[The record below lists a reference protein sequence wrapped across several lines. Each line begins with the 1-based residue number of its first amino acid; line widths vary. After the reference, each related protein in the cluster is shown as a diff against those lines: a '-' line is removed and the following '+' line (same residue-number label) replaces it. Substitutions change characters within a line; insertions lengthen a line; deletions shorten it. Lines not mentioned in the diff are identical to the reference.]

1 VKRFLTQTCNNNY
14 DSTSYS
20 LDEEEDDFLY
30 PIYPQAD
37 NSDEIAVL
45 DINKLFIEVDKTTG
59 EVVTLTPNAS
69 NTVQPVALMRLGV
82 FVPTLKSL
90 KNSKKH
96 TMSRTDATEELT
108 RLSLARSEGFDRVEI
123 TGPRLDMDN
132 DFKTWVGIIHS
143 FARHKVIGDKIEL
156 PFVEFV
162 KLCGIPSS
170 QSSKKLRERLS
181 PSLRRIAGTV
191 ISFSR
196 ITEKHSKEYI
206 THLVQSAYYDSEK
219 DIVQLQA
226 DPRLFELYQ
235 FDRKVLLQLKAI
247 NALKRRESA
256 QALYTFIESLPR
268 DPAPVSL
275 ARLRARLNLKS
286 PVFSQ
291 NQTVRRAMEQLRNIG
306 YLDYTEI
313 QRGRTKLFCVHY
325 RRPKLKAAADEST
338 GNPPLQSAGP
348 QISQEMAEKLKIL
361 EKLGITLGELE
372 KLFKSP

>member
-1 VKRFLTQTCNNNY
+1 MF
-14 DSTSYS
+14 
-20 LDEEEDDFLY
+20 E
-30 PIYPQAD
+30 
-37 NSDEIAVL
+37 
-45 DINKLFIEVDKTTG
+45 EVDKSSG
-59 EVVTLTPNAS
+59 EVVNLTPNAS

-90 KNSKKH
+90 KNSKKNTLSH
-96 TMSRTDATEELT
+96 TDATEELT
-108 RLSLARSEGFDRVEI
+108 RLSLARAEGFDKVEI

-132 DFKTWVGIIHS
+132 DFKTWVGVIHS
-143 FARHKVIGDKIEL
+143 FAKHKVIGDKVEL
-156 PFVEFV
+156 PFVEFA

-170 QSSKKLRERLS
+170 QSSRKLRERIG
-181 PSLRRIAGTV
+181 PSLKRIAGTV

-196 ITEKHSKEYI
+196 TTEKNTKEYI
-206 THLVQSAYYDSEK
+206 THLVQSAYYDTEK
-219 DIVQLQA
+219 DTVRLQA

-268 DPAPVSL
+268 DPAPISL

-291 NQTVRRAMEQLRNIG
+291 NQTVRRAMEQLREIG

-313 QRGRTKLFCVHY
+313 QRGRTALFCIHY
-325 RRPKLKAAADEST
+325 RRPKLKSPHDESSE
-338 GNPPLQSAGP
+338 NPKLPAESGDVVP
-348 QISQEMAEKLKIL
+348 EIAEKLALL
-361 EKLGITLGELE
+361 EKLGITLEDLE
-372 KLFKSP
+372 KLFKSR

>member
-1 VKRFLTQTCNNNY
+1 MF
-14 DSTSYS
+14 
-20 LDEEEDDFLY
+20 EE
-30 PIYPQAD
+30 I
-37 NSDEIAVL
+37 
-45 DINKLFIEVDKTTG
+45 DKFSG
-59 EVVTLTPNAS
+59 KVVHLTPNGS

-90 KNSKKH
+90 KNSKKN

-108 RLSLARSEGFDRVEI
+108 RLSLARAEGFDKVEI

-143 FARHKVIGDKIEL
+143 FARHNIIGDKVEL
-156 PFVEFV
+156 PFVEFA

-170 QSSKKLRERLS
+170 QSSRKLRERIS
-181 PSLRRIAGTV
+181 PSLKRIAGTV

-196 ITEKHSKEYI
+196 TDDNNTKEYI
-206 THLVQSAYYDSEK
+206 THLVQSAYYDTEK

-275 ARLRARLNLKS
+275 ARLRTRLNLKS

-291 NQTVRRAMEQLRNIG
+291 NQTVRRAMEQLREIG

-313 QRGRTKLFCVHY
+313 KRGRTNLFCIHY
-325 RRPKLKAAADEST
+325 RRPRLKPPHDESAE
-338 GNPPLQSAGP
+338 NSKLPAIAVEESAP
-348 QISQEMAEKLKIL
+348 ADMTEKLAL
-361 EKLGITLGELE
+361 LAKLGITFEDLE
-372 KLFKSP
+372 RLFKSRKT

>member
-1 VKRFLTQTCNNNY
+1 M
-14 DSTSYS
+14 
-20 LDEEEDDFLY
+20 
-30 PIYPQAD
+30 
-37 NSDEIAVL
+37 
-45 DINKLFIEVDKTTG
+45 DKSSG
-59 EVVTLTPNAS
+59 ELVTLTPNNN

-90 KNSKKH
+90 KNSKKN
-96 TMSRTDATEELT
+96 TLSRTDATEELT
-108 RLSLARSEGFDRVEI
+108 RLSLARAEGFDKVEI

-143 FARHKVIGDKIEL
+143 FARHNVIGDKVEL
-156 PFVEFV
+156 PFVEFA

-170 QSSKKLRERLS
+170 QSSRRLRERIS
-181 PSLRRIAGTV
+181 PSLKRIAGTV

-196 ITEKHSKEYI
+196 TDEKHTREYI
-206 THLVQSAYYDSEK
+206 THLVQSAYHDTER

-268 DPAPVSL
+268 DPAPISL

-291 NQTVRRAMEQLRNIG
+291 NQTVRRAMEQLREIG

-313 QRGRTKLFCVHY
+313 QRGRTKFFCIHY
-325 RRPKLKAAADEST
+325 RRPRLKAPNDESKE
-338 GNPPLQSAGP
+338 NPLQPSPAEKVSP
-348 QISQEMAEKLKIL
+348 EMAEKLALL
-361 EKLGITLGELE
+361 EKLGITLDDLE
-372 KLFKSP
+372 KLFKSR

>member
-1 VKRFLTQTCNNNY
+1 M
-14 DSTSYS
+14 
-20 LDEEEDDFLY
+20 
-30 PIYPQAD
+30 
-37 NSDEIAVL
+37 
-45 DINKLFIEVDKTTG
+45 DKSSG
-59 EVVTLTPNAS
+59 ELVTLTPNNN

-90 KNSKKH
+90 KNSKKN
-96 TMSRTDATEELT
+96 TLSRTDATEELT
-108 RLSLARSEGFDRVEI
+108 RLSLARAEGFDKVEI

-143 FARHKVIGDKIEL
+143 LTGDKVEL
-156 PFVEFV
+156 PFVEFA

-170 QSSKKLRERLS
+170 QSSRRLRERIS
-181 PSLRRIAGTV
+181 PSLKRIAGTV

-196 ITEKHSKEYI
+196 TDEKHTREYI
-206 THLVQSAYYDSEK
+206 THLVQSAYYDTER

-291 NQTVRRAMEQLRNIG
+291 NQTVRRAMEQLREIG

-313 QRGRTKLFCVHY
+313 QRGRTKLFCIHY
-325 RRPKLKAAADEST
+325 RRPRLKAPNDESKE
-338 GNPPLQSAGP
+338 NPLPPSPAEKVSP
-348 QISQEMAEKLKIL
+348 EMAEKLALL
-361 EKLGITLGELE
+361 EKLGITLDDLE
-372 KLFKSP
+372 KLFKSR

>member
-1 VKRFLTQTCNNNY
+1 M
-14 DSTSYS
+14 S
-20 LDEEEDDFLY
+20 
-30 PIYPQAD
+30 
-37 NSDEIAVL
+37 
-45 DINKLFIEVDKTTG
+45 G
-59 EVVTLTPNAS
+59 ELVTLTPNNN

-90 KNSKKH
+90 KNSKKN
-96 TMSRTDATEELT
+96 TLSRTDVTEELT
-108 RLSLARSEGFDRVEI
+108 RLSLARAEGFDKVEI

-143 FARHKVIGDKIEL
+143 FACHNVTGDKVEL
-156 PFVEFV
+156 PFVEFA

-170 QSSKKLRERLS
+170 QSSRRLRERIS
-181 PSLRRIAGTV
+181 ASLKRIAGTV

-196 ITEKHSKEYI
+196 TDEKHTREYI
-206 THLVQSAYYDSEK
+206 THLVQSAYYDTER

-268 DPAPVSL
+268 DPAPISL

-291 NQTVRRAMEQLRNIG
+291 NQTVRRAMEQLREIG

-313 QRGRTKLFCVHY
+313 QRGRAKFFCIHY
-325 RRPKLKAAADEST
+325 RRPRLKAPNDESKE
-338 GNPPLQSAGP
+338 NPLPPSPAEKVSP
-348 QISQEMAEKLKIL
+348 EMAEKLALL
-361 EKLGITLGELE
+361 EKLGITLDDLE
-372 KLFKSP
+372 KLFKSR